1 MNLTEILV
9 KDPIFSFIRKMISS
23 PDSYLYTLVIA
34 FSENWKFSKAKF
46 EKFLWWVNLDREW
59 VFSFSQNKDYFKM
72 EVINC
77 LEKIIVEDNLNI
89 SDENLRRKIINSLY
103 NYVEWKIADFD
114 TIKKLIKLLG

>member
-46 EKFLWWVNLDREW
+46 EKF
-59 VFSFSQNKDYFKM
+59 
-72 EVINC
+72 
-77 LEKIIVEDNLNI
+77 
-89 SDENLRRKIINSLY
+89 
-103 NYVEWKIADFD
+103 
-114 TIKKLIKLLG
+114 